1 MKRISLLAVPLLAL
15 GLLLGLL
22 AGCGSDD
29 SSGAAADEGG
39 MATNASVEEF
49 CGAFLD
55 LIQQAQE
62 AGSEISDADA
72 IKLAKDLAEKLEEI
86 GTPEDMPADARRAFE
101 TAIQKIND
109 LPDDATR
116 DEMDEAAADL
126 TDEEKKDQEALSTY
140 LTKTCMGQLVPSGD
154 ASSGS

>member
-1 MKRISLLAVPLLAL
+1 MKRISLLAVPL
-15 GLLLGLL
+15 LLLGLL

-29 SSGAAADEGG
+29 SSGAASDGG
-39 MATNASVEEF
+39 ASTEEF
-49 CGAFLD
+49 CGAFVD

-62 AGSEISDADA
+62 AGSDISDADA
-72 IKLAKDLAEKLEEI
+72 VKLAKDLAEKLEEI

-101 TAIQKIND
+101 TAIDKIND

-116 DEMDEAAADL
+116 DEMDQAAGDL
-126 TDEEKKDQEALSTY
+126 TDEEKADQEALSTY
-140 LTKTCMGQLVPSGD
+140 LTQKCAGQLLPSDD

>member
-1 MKRISLLAVPLLAL
+1 MKRISLLAVPV
-15 GLLLGLL
+15 LLLGLL

-29 SSGAAADEGG
+29 SSGAASVGGG
-39 MATNASVEEF
+39 MPTDASTEEF

-62 AGSEISDADA
+62 AGSDISDADA
-72 IKLAKDLAEKLEEI
+72 VKLAKDLAEKLEEI

-101 TAIQKIND
+101 SAIDKIND

-116 DEMDEAAADL
+116 DEMDEAAGDL
-126 TDEEKKDQEALSTY
+126 TDEEQADQEALSTY
-140 LTKTCMGQLVPSGD
+140 LTQKCMGQLVPSDD

>member
-1 MKRISLLAVPLLAL
+1 MKRISLLAVPV
-15 GLLLGLL
+15 LLLGLL

-29 SSGAAADEGG
+29 SSGAASDGGG
-39 MATNASVEEF
+39 MPTDASTEEF

-62 AGSEISDADA
+62 AGSDISDADA
-72 IKLAKDLAEKLEEI
+72 VKLAKDLAEKLEEI

-101 TAIQKIND
+101 SAIDKIND

-116 DEMDEAAADL
+116 DEMDEAAGDL
-126 TDEEKKDQEALSTY
+126 TDEEQADQEALSTY
-140 LTKTCMGQLVPSGD
+140 LTQKCMGQLVPSDD